1 MAGNGGKC
9 AIYGKSLP
17 VWASSSGFVTMDKLE
32 ELYSIVF
39 SCNCFEEAYKRGIY
53 NALGESLQILNFR
66 WENDDLDSIL
76 LAFTVVQKLYHRLE
90 TLRCTY
96 LKIIIDGLVCKN
108 HLVEVLLKYLD
119 HRNQHVVFSASKTI
133 VLVFQALPEEI
144 IKPEWFQTLFNF
156 GKETEQPWRK
166 LYTMDVLNKILKKS
180 RETLKNSSK
189 NSQQQTTNQMCSC
202 SREAGSTCLIGTA
215 VSRTELVD
223 TLLGSLNLQ
232 HILFYYLPFIVRPN
246 GMYSFLRSSQQ
257 AGPVEDFVVL
267 QASLTLGDAIHSQE
281 NVKREAIRGM
291 KENDLVAFLHCISE
305 LAKYLEV
312 NRKLQNKNKSRPDIR
327 SCDGEENYLLRFQE
341 PGSKQVFRENTVEP
355 FRGKTD
361 SLCVTEMAVT
371 HVKDV
376 TVNQLCTVM
385 ATLIQYLHYPRLPS
399 LIFKKILEV
408 LNQVV
413 VIPNSIMFRQKNKC
427 TELERIV
434 RSSSI
439 SFLSVVQC
447 CLFHKIPRCSGFVG
461 FSGTEMKSPS
471 ESVSNKGSSAD
482 LVALRKASLMVFK
495 SSFVV
500 LKLAK
505 TYEGTYM
512 FEYILCIF
520 QL

>member
-1 MAGNGGKC
+1 
-9 AIYGKSLP
+9 
-17 VWASSSGFVTMDKLE
+17 MDKLG
-32 ELYSIVF
+32 ELYSIAF
-39 SCNCFEEAYKRGIY
+39 SCNCFEEAYKRGVY
-53 NALGESLQILNFR
+53 NGLGNLLKTCSFTR
-66 WENDDLDSIL
+66 ENDDIDSVL
-76 LAFTVVQKLYHRLE
+76 LALAVVQKLYQRRE
-90 TLRCTY
+90 TIRCTY
-96 LKIIIDGLVCKN
+96 LKVITDGVISKN
-108 HLVEVLLKYLD
+108 HLVDVLLKYLD

-133 VLVFQALPEEI
+133 VLVFQAFPEEM

-166 LYTMDVLNKILKKS
+166 LYTVEVLNKILKKA
-180 RETLKNSSK
+180 RETLKNSYE

-202 SREAGSTCLIGTA
+202 SHEAGSTCLISAT

-223 TLLGSLNLQ
+223 MFLGSLNLQ
-232 HILFYYLPFIVRPN
+232 HILFYYLPFVVRPN

-257 AGPVEDFVVL
+257 AGPAEDFVVL
-267 QASLTLGDAIHSQE
+267 QASLKLGDAIHSQE

-312 NRKLQNKNKSRPDIR
+312 NRTLQNKNKR
-327 SCDGEENYLLRFQE
+327 SCDGEENYLLKFQE
-341 PGSKQVFRENTVEP
+341 PGSKHVYRESTCEP
-355 FRGKTD
+355 CEAKTD
-361 SLCVTEMAVT
+361 SLCVNEMAIT
-371 HVKDV
+371 HVKDS

-413 VIPNSIMFRQKNKC
+413 VIPNSFMFRQKTKC

-434 RSSSI
+434 RNSSV

-471 ESVSNKGSSAD
+471 ESVSNKGSSTD

-495 SSFVV
+495 SSFVT
-500 LKLAK
+500 LELAK
-505 TYEGTYM
+505 KNEGTYACM
-512 FEYILCIF
+512 F
-520 QL
+520 